1 MSEKI
6 HDVHHLM
13 MAALDGEIDEP
24 GRAELQSRLA
34 ADDDLRAEYERL
46 EQLKELTMMSKVQ
59 EPPRE
64 QWDNYW
70 QSVYRRIERG
80 VGWLLV
86 SLGALVLTSW
96 GLWQAITS
104 LLADTDLPLFI
115 KLSLFSIGVGGLVLV
130 FSVFREKLFTYRH
143 DRFKEVER

>member
-13 MAALDGEIDEP
+13 MAALDGEIDEA

-34 ADDDLRAEYERL
+34 ADDELRAEYGRL
-46 EQLKELTMMSKVQ
+46 EHLKELTMMSKVQ

-64 QWDNYW
+64 QWDTYW

-80 VGWLLV
+80 VGWILV
-86 SLGALVLTSW
+86 TLGALVLTSW
-96 GLWQAITS
+96 GLWQAISS

-115 KLSLFSIGVGGLVLV
+115 KLSLFSIGAGTLVLV

-143 DRFKEVER
+143 DPFKEVDR